1 MPTFLLEKRR
11 NHKPAPFDHWDLHC
25 CSHRGK
31 LKIHVDETEVNLKC
45 NLIGQRKLQ
54 RRVLFM
60 MDFVWGNYENKD
72 QIQKKIK
79 QWLMIRVKVSRF
91 IEQSFGLCGRR
102 RGWDVSREQHR
113 NMYII

>member
-1 MPTFLLEKRR
+1 M
-11 NHKPAPFDHWDLHC
+11 
-25 CSHRGK
+25 
-31 LKIHVDETEVNLKC
+31 KIHVDETEVNLKC

-79 QWLMIRVKVSRF
+79 QWLMIRVQVSKKGRAL
-91 IEQSFGLCGRR
+91 EVENLKLQYFGHL
-102 RGWDVSREQHR
+102 V
-113 NMYII
+113 